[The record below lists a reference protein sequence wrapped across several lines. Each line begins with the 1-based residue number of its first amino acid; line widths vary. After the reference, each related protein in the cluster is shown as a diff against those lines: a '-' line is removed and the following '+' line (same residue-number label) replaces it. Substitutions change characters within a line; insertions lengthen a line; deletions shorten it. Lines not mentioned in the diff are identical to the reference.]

1 MEFNKQVKYV
11 RMKLKL
17 TQAQLSELTKIPLVT
32 IKKWETHDITPQM
45 ANYGKFIEFCEK
57 NNIFLNEVK

>member
-1 MEFNKQVKYV
+1 MEFNERVKYV

-32 IKKWETHDITPQM
+32 IKKWETQDITPQM
-45 ANYGKFIEFCEK
+45 TNYGKFVEFCEK
-57 NNIFLNEVK
+57 NNIFFNEVK